1 VAGHP
6 ANVIYNI
13 TLQQGQTYQLRA
25 TNDGPTDLSG
35 TIIVADKPI
44 GVFGSHRCA
53 NIPSS
58 NVFFCDFIVEQ
69 LLPVTTWGL
78 NFVTFPLATRSNGD
92 TFRAQAAFNDTRVF
106 FNGILVATLDQGESH
121 QAQRTAGTHITA
133 DKPISVMQYANSA
146 DFDIQP
152 FDQGDPFMVIV
163 PSTPMFSTNHMV
175 CTAPADFTNY
185 VNVIAPA
192 GAVASVRIDGA
203 PVGVAFM
210 AIAGSGYS
218 GAQIPL
224 SPGPHQ
230 ISASQPIGVTVYG
243 WGEYDSYGWPGCLAF
258 GDLTPPTLTCS
269 VSNATITVTPGTVGV
284 CTAQVPDFRESV
296 QVTDNCSPRNGIR
309 IEQDPPPGTPV
320 PGGTHIV
327 RVIATDQRG
336 NSATCTITLR
346 VLDPSNPVIFCPSN
360 VVANCTGPEGAIV
373 TYTVPARTQCGTP
386 LPVQCDPPPGSLFKP
401 GTTLVTCFATNDA
414 NEVASC
420 EFNVIVRCFGVEPG
434 PNGTLT
440 LNWTA
445 GGVLETAE
453 SIVGRWTRLPNAISP
468 FRVTPVESQRF
479 YRVRYE

>member
-1 VAGHP
+1 
-6 ANVIYNI
+6 
-13 TLQQGQTYQLRA
+13 
-25 TNDGPTDLSG
+25 
-35 TIIVADKPI
+35 
-44 GVFGSHRCA
+44 
-53 NIPSS
+53 
-58 NVFFCDFIVEQ
+58 
-69 LLPVTTWGL
+69 
-78 NFVTFPLATRSNGD
+78 
-92 TFRAQAAFNDTRVF
+92 
-106 FNGILVATLDQGESH
+106 
-121 QAQRTAGTHITA
+121 
-133 DKPISVMQYANSA
+133 MQYANSA

-269 VSNATITVTPGTVGV
+269 VSNATITVTPGTAGV